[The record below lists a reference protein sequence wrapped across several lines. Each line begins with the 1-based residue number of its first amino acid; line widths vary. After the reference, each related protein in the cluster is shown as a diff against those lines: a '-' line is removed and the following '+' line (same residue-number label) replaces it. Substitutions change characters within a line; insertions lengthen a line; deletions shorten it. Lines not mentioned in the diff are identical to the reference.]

1 MKGKT
6 IGWAVAVTVALTTAI
21 LTFWH
26 LSQENTAEVELS
38 PVVVTQEPTEMVLT
52 PVVMTAE
59 PTPETLPSVV
69 VTIAPTEEVIDIY
82 IKPQGACVDILEA
95 STCLDYWGDYWT
107 PQTMAL
113 QCSAPGATYIT
124 DPCPTEDRMGGCR
137 FNKGQ
142 PTEFIM
148 WIYRIGGEAFTE
160 ATAGAFLN
168 DCATLGAEP
177 LP

>member
-6 IGWAVAVTVALTTAI
+6 IGWAVTVALTTAI

-26 LSQENTAEVELS
+26 LAQENTAEVELS
-38 PVVVTQEPTEMVLT
+38 PVVVTQEPIEIILT

-69 VTIAPTEEVIDIY
+69 MTIALTEEVIDIY

-124 DPCPTEDRMGGCR
+124 NPCPTEDRMGGCR